1 VGFELTTLVVIGTD
15 GIGSKIQL
23 PHDHDHDS
31 FLHCTKIHNKSSNLA
46 KNGCAMN
53 KNTFQQVFYDNYI
66 LIVRY
71 VYCVIGFIKYLETP
85 SLLTAFLGIT

>member
-1 VGFELTTLVVIGTD
+1 
-15 GIGSKIQL
+15 
-23 PHDHDHDS
+23 
-31 FLHCTKIHNKSSNLA
+31 
-46 KNGCAMN
+46 MN